1 MGRLELGRKCLLALS
16 LASVACAAAAISAIP
31 TFGQGKPPKAAAAVA
46 PTSSF
51 DYRAKV
57 ISDLKDMG
65 GKLVE
70 LGKAMPAD
78 KFTWH
83 PDGQGLSTVAEVYL
97 LAATEYYHIPSE
109 FGAIRAETYEVG
121 TASDSNRK
129 GAPRNI
135 PFEKA
140 MTDKAQIM
148 DELFD
153 AVSYFGGSMEA
164 LSDSD
169 LQKHIKMLGRD
180 TTPDEVLL
188 AMANDIHEYLAQ
200 AMDYAQMNGVVL
212 PWMTEMQ
219 LAKKKRGER
228 APTK

>member
-1 MGRLELGRKCLLALS
+1 MGQLELGRKCLLALS
-16 LASVACAAAAISAIP
+16 LVSVICAATVISAIP
-31 TFGQGKPPKAAAAVA
+31 TFGQGKPSKAVPP
-46 PTSSF
+46 PTASF

-57 ISDLKDMG
+57 ISDLKDLG

-83 PDGQGLSTVAEVYL
+83 PDGQGLPTVSEVYL

-153 AVSYFGGSMEA
+153 AVSYFGGAMES

-188 AMANDIHEYLAQ
+188 AMDNDIHEYLAQ

-228 APTK
+228 APLK